1 MYEVAIGCDRQA
13 SHSGSPQTDPRIDTM
28 SIHAL
33 ELIFTG
39 LIVAVA
45 VAVAWFA
52 GYVVY
57 KLYTGQR

>member
-1 MYEVAIGCDRQA
+1 LAVKIN
-13 SHSGSPQTDPRIDTM
+13 SM

>member
-1 MYEVAIGCDRQA
+1 
-13 SHSGSPQTDPRIDTM
+13 M

-45 VAVAWFA
+45 VAVSWFA